1 MEKEFMILKRSLQDL
16 LSTTGEVQESCCG
29 NFRENSDPQVMKKF
43 SVDQLA
49 QLYYVY
55 DKLYN
60 KEKHSDMYLKVTLEC
75 FMRTFWDC
83 VQAKMGG
90 QKTAGIFINAFHG
103 YCDGVKDLAILRF
116 LKHWAGLP
124 DKCIGKEVQFFGHDK
139 DDFGSVFSFIG
150 RVEWVDVDS
159 NRIEVVVNSMD
170 GDFSESA
177 MYIFSKGSW
186 IICKNSIEYFGQLKV
201 FD

>member
-43 SVDQLA
+43 SVDQLV

-55 DKLYN
+55 DKLFN
-60 KEKHSDMYLKVTLEC
+60 KEKHSGMYLKVTLEC
-75 FMRTFWDC
+75 FMSTFWDC
-83 VQAKMGG
+83 VQAKMEG
-90 QKTAGIFINAFHG
+90 QNTAGIFINAFHG

-124 DKCIGKEVQFFGHDK
+124 ENCIGREVQFFGWANGNHNTMY
-139 DDFGSVFSFIG
+139 GFIG
-150 RVEWVDVDS
+150 RVNWVS
-159 NRIEVVVNSMD
+159 VNSESIYVQVSPLND
-170 GDFSESA
+170 SYSQEVSFSEGVWLWKNESI
-177 MYIFSKGSW
+177 YQGS
-186 IICKNSIEYFGQLKV
+186 LK
-201 FD
+201 FL